1 MHHHADTPAKADR
14 LQQVLHSRRKH
25 LGRPH
30 FSAKFNKIL
39 FFVAVLHSD
48 HVEPIPHKSL
58 VIKYGD
64 RIAVNFQSQGRYT
77 NRAVEIF
84 ISIAYC
90 YSHCA
95 ILQAMKFRVL
105 QDNLRETLWERIDEG
120 DLTGLRLAQQ
130 TGFKQAH
137 ISNFLNRKRGL
148 SLEGMDRVLAV
159 QHLSVL
165 DLLDPSEVNKRASI
179 LPPSDD
185 EFQNVLLTDG
195 TVAATQPLITSMNVK
210 EILKFKKNFLKK
222 LKAET
227 EGDRQQWER
236 FVMIKVDAR
245 EGMSMY
251 PRLLPGATLLIDR
264 HYNSLKPYRK
274 GEFNMYAVLKDEN
287 CTVKYVETAG
297 SHLILRPHNQAY
309 PIEVVTMEEGK
320 SASDYIVGRV
330 CHVGI
335 ET

>member
-1 MHHHADTPAKADR
+1 
-14 LQQVLHSRRKH
+14 
-25 LGRPH
+25 
-30 FSAKFNKIL
+30 
-39 FFVAVLHSD
+39 
-48 HVEPIPHKSL
+48 
-58 VIKYGD
+58 
-64 RIAVNFQSQGRYT
+64 
-77 NRAVEIF
+77 
-84 ISIAYC
+84 
-90 YSHCA
+90 
-95 ILQAMKFRVL
+95 MKFRVL
-105 QDNLRETLWERIDEG
+105 QDNLRKTLWERIDDG

-179 LPPSDD
+179 LPPSGD
-185 EFQNVLLTDG
+185 EFENVLLAEG
-195 TVAATQPLITSMNVK
+195 TVAATNPMITSMNVK
-210 EILKFKKNFLKK
+210 EIVKFKKSFLRK

-227 EGDRQQWER
+227 EGDRDNWER
-236 FVMIKVDAR
+236 FVLIKADGR

-251 PRLLPGATLLIDR
+251 PRLLPGATLLLDR

-274 GEFNMYAVLKDEN
+274 GEFNMYAVLKDGT
-287 CTVKYVETAG
+287 CTVKYVEVAG
-297 SHLILRPHNQAY
+297 NHLILRPHNQAY
-309 PIEVVTMEEGK
+309 PIEVVAMEDGK
-320 SASDYIVGRV
+320 SAADYLVGRV